1 MAAHLEIVYGL
12 THRHG
17 GRPVKLL
24 GDGVMPTSPDPAQ
37 RCPLWL
43 GRTVPLKGS

>member
-37 RCPLWL
+37 APTVAR
-43 GRTVPLKGS
+43 RTVPLKGS